1 MKNNSHEIRPESAK
15 AETTKRSPQPS
26 RTETPSKADLI
37 QSNLTALV
45 SISRKEMIRIFRIWM
60 QTLVPP
66 VITMTLYF
74 IIFGGFIG
82 SRLDAIKG
90 YNYMAFI
97 APGLIM
103 MAIITNSYT
112 NTVSSFFSTKF
123 QRNIEELLV
132 SPTPNWVIV
141 LGYVSGGMLRGL
153 TVGGLVSIVGFLFV
167 RLPFHSPLYIL
178 LFALLTSF
186 VFSLA
191 GMINGIFAKKFD
203 DVSIIPTF
211 VITPL
216 TYLGGVFY
224 SISLLPTFWQAISR
238 ANPVVYMIG
247 GFRYGFLGISD
258 INVWGGIGMLVI
270 FSIAL
275 FSLTLHLLKKG
286 VGIRT

>member
-1 MKNNSHEIRPESAK
+1 MRAN
-15 AETTKRSPQPS
+15 
-26 RTETPSKADLI
+26 LI
-37 QSNLTALV
+37 SLG
-45 SISRKEMIRIFRIWM
+45 SIARKEMIRIFRIWV

-74 IIFGGFIG
+74 IIFGSFIG
-82 SRLDAIKG
+82 SQLRDIGG

-103 MAIITNSYT
+103 MSIITNSYS

-132 SPTPNWVIV
+132 SPTPNWVII
-141 LGYVSGGMLRGL
+141 LGYVSGGMTRGL
-153 TVGGLVSIVGFLFV
+153 SVGILVSLVSIFFV
-167 RLPFHSPLYIL
+167 RLPMYSIFYTV
-178 LFALLTSF
+178 LFAILTSF

-203 DVSIIPTF
+203 DISIIPTF

-224 SISLLPTFWQAISR
+224 SISVLPEVWQIISK
-238 ANPVVYMIG
+238 ANPIIYMVG
-247 GFRYGFLGISD
+247 GFRFGFLGISD
-258 INVWGGIGMLVI
+258 ISIWAGVGMLV
-270 FSIAL
+270 L
-275 FSLTLHLLKKG
+275 FSVLLFTANLYLLKKG
-286 VGIRT
+286 TGIRT

>member
-1 MKNNSHEIRPESAK
+1 MQRNWISF
-15 AETTKRSPQPS
+15 T
-26 RTETPSKADLI
+26 
-37 QSNLTALV
+37 
-45 SISRKEMIRIFRIWM
+45 SIARKEMIRIFRIWV

-74 IIFGGFIG
+74 IIFGSFIG
-82 SRLDAIKG
+82 TQLGDIAG
-90 YNYMAFI
+90 YDYMAFI

-103 MAIITNSYT
+103 MAIITNSYS

-132 SPTPNWVIV
+132 SPTPDWVMV
-141 LGYVSGGMLRGL
+141 LGYVSGGMTRGL
-153 TVGGLVSIVGFLFV
+153 CVGMLVSLVSLVFV
-167 RLPFHSPLYIL
+167 RLPLFNVAFIA

-191 GMINGIFAKKFD
+191 GMINGIFANKFD
-203 DVSIIPTF
+203 DISIIPTF

-224 SISLLPTFWQAISR
+224 SISLLPDFWQTLSK
-238 ANPVVYMIG
+238 ANPVVYMIS

-258 INVWGGIGMLVI
+258 INVWMGLAMLV
-270 FSIAL
+270 L
-275 FSLTLHLLKKG
+275 FSVLLFVLTLYLLKKG
-286 VGIRT
+286 IGIRA

>member
-1 MKNNSHEIRPESAK
+1 MKEN
-15 AETTKRSPQPS
+15 
-26 RTETPSKADLI
+26 LI
-37 QSNLTALV
+37 SLL
-45 SISRKEMIRIFRIWM
+45 SIARKEMIRIFRIWV

-66 VITMTLYF
+66 VITITLYF

-82 SRLDAIKG
+82 SQLQDIDG

-103 MAIITNSYT
+103 MSIITNSYS

-141 LGYVSGGMLRGL
+141 LGYVAGGMTRGIS
-153 TVGGLVSIVGFLFV
+153 VGILVSAVSLFFV
-167 RLPFHSPLYIL
+167 RTPLYSIFFTII
-178 LFALLTSF
+178 FALLTSF

-191 GMINGIFAKKFD
+191 GMINGIFAQKFD
-203 DVSIIPTF
+203 DISVIPTF

-224 SISLLPTFWQAISR
+224 SISLLPQFWQTVSKI
-238 ANPVVYMIG
+238 NPIIYMVG

-258 INVWGGIGMLVI
+258 INVWGGMAMLVL
-270 FSIAL
+270 FSILL
-275 FSLTLHLLKKG
+275 FSANLYLLKKG

>member
-1 MKNNSHEIRPESAK
+1 MRAN
-15 AETTKRSPQPS
+15 
-26 RTETPSKADLI
+26 LI
-37 QSNLTALV
+37 SLG
-45 SISRKEMIRIFRIWM
+45 SIARKEMIRIFRIWV

-74 IIFGGFIG
+74 IIFGSFIG
-82 SRLDAIKG
+82 SQLRDIGG

-103 MAIITNSYT
+103 MSIITNSYS

-132 SPTPNWVIV
+132 SPTPNWVII
-141 LGYVSGGMLRGL
+141 LGYVSGGMTRGL
-153 TVGGLVSIVGFLFV
+153 SVGILVSLVSLFFV
-167 RLPFHSPLYIL
+167 RLPMYSIFYTV

-203 DVSIIPTF
+203 DISIIPTF

-224 SISLLPTFWQAISR
+224 SISVLPEMWQIISK
-238 ANPVVYMIG
+238 ANPIIYMVG
-247 GFRYGFLGISD
+247 GFRFGFLGISD
-258 INVWGGIGMLVI
+258 ISIWAGVGMLV
-270 FSIAL
+270 L
-275 FSLTLHLLKKG
+275 FSVLLFTANLYLLKKG
-286 VGIRT
+286 TGIRT